1 MTTRRS
7 FLKSLLGVA
16 TTVVVPSTVIAEIA
30 PTLKKFGEESSL
42 FTGVSGYIDEIK
54 ITEGEIYSSN
64 FDPYDGDFTI
74 EGWFNEKGC
83 SGWEFKTTVRRED
96 TLFHYTNGELVSS
109 EPYSKPALEDKW
121 VFFKLDKPVHGDFFL
136 HNTDRSTGFPI
147 SKRM

>member
-16 TTVVVPSTVIAEIA
+16 TTVVVPSAVLAEIA
-30 PTLKKFGEESSL
+30 PTLKKFG
-42 FTGVSGYIDEIK
+42 GYIDEIK
-54 ITEGEIYSSN
+54 ITEGEVYSSN

-83 SGWEFKTTVRRED
+83 SSWEFKTTVRRED

-136 HNTDRSTGFPI
+136 HNADHPTGFPI
-147 SKRM
+147 RKRM